1 MMTRWYA
8 KYSLEEMRVGSSPG
22 DRKSICNMLLAGA
35 GCLLALALTADWG
48 VYACFFFRCLFF
60 IINNI
65 IAGSLEYRR
74 EGYEKDIRDIV
85 EYFERNCRTKEKPI
99 LGERYGYSKTPLS
112 PNLINFSR
120 VLNPP
125 KTCFNWAP
133 A

>member
-1 MMTRWYA
+1 MPSGSRS
-8 KYSLEEMRVGSSPG
+8 YSGLRG
-22 DRKSICNMLLAGA
+22 L
-35 GCLLALALTADWG
+35 CLFLFSD
-48 VYACFFFRCLFF
+48 VYFF

-125 KTCFNWAP
+125 KTCFN
-133 A
+133 